1 MFLEWTR
8 FQRSEYLIGRKQ
20 YKWYDALVSVTT
32 LRLVFVCT
40 HFKLMPFLIKLI
52 NKTKFNLLIVFCS
65 MNIVTFL
72 YVSCY
77 FFFQLDCRR
86 RRGTLVEIESSAEDD
101 FINSLAKAELAGQF
115 SLKIRFLS
123 KQIQNFIKV

>member
-72 YVSCY
+72 YVSFY

-101 FINSLAKAELAGQF
+101 FINSLAKVELAGQF

-123 KQIQNFIKV
+123 KQIQNFTKV

>member
-72 YVSCY
+72 YVSFY

-101 FINSLAKAELAGQF
+101 FINSLAKVELAGQF

-123 KQIQNFIKV
+123 IQIQNFTKV